1 MPRPTIYY
9 IRHGE
14 TEWNALGRL
23 QGTQDIPLNALGRV
37 QAVQAGNILSQLV
50 ARNGHDAMRLP
61 YVASPLSRARAT
73 MELVRETLQLPVE
86 DYALDA
92 RLREIGY
99 GKWEGA
105 TLPEMQ
111 AADPVFYAKRLT
123 EKWTLAPE
131 GGETY
136 ADVERRVRDWYDQL
150 TGDIVAVAHG
160 GTARALMVGFSEVEA
175 AGECVARII
184 GAGIIPGGMEMMDK
198 PAIHAAEAFVHAGY
212 PLDVEAL
219 LIIELD
225 GPGVEVDELIGRVE
239 AIANGC
245 GSTTCRIST
254 SEAERNLFW
263 AGRKAAFPA
272 VGRIS
277 PDYLCMDGTIPRG
290 ALPKA
295 LARIRELSEKYQ
307 LGCANVFHAGDGNL
321 HPLILYDANKPGEM
335 ERAEA
340 FGADIL
346 RCCVELGGVLT
357 GEHGVGIEKR
367 DLMPDMFT
375 EIDLN
380 QQQRVK
386 CAFDSQ
392 GLLNPGKVF
401 PTLHRCAELGRMHVH
416 GGRLAFPDLPR
427 F

>member
-1 MPRPTIYY
+1 MPRPTIYD

-160 GTARALMVGFSEVEA
+160 GTARALMVALGFETPN
-175 AGECVARII
+175 R
-184 GAGIIPGGMEMMDK
+184 
-198 PAIHAAEAFVHAGY
+198 
-212 PLDVEAL
+212 
-219 LIIELD
+219 
-225 GPGVEVDELIGRVE
+225 
-239 AIANGC
+239 
-245 GSTTCRIST
+245 
-254 SEAERNLFW
+254 
-263 AGRKAAFPA
+263 A
-272 VGRIS
+272 V
-277 PDYLCMDGTIPRG
+277 
-290 ALPKA
+290 
-295 LARIRELSEKYQ
+295 
-307 LGCANVFHAGDGNL
+307 
-321 HPLILYDANKPGEM
+321 
-335 ERAEA
+335 
-340 FGADIL
+340 
-346 RCCVELGGVLT
+346 
-357 GEHGVGIEKR
+357 
-367 DLMPDMFT
+367 
-375 EIDLN
+375 
-380 QQQRVK
+380 
-386 CAFDSQ
+386 
-392 GLLNPGKVF
+392 
-401 PTLHRCAELGRMHVH
+401 
-416 GGRLAFPDLPR
+416 DLPIQQGAVYV
-427 F
+427 FGEDGFEKFS